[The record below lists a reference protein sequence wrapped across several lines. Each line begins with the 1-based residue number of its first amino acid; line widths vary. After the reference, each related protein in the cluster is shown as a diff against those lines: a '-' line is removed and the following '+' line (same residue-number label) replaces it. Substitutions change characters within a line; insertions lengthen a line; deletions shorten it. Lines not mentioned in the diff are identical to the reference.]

1 MLHVRPPRGLLRL
14 VPPAL
19 LAACALSL
27 PLPVGGGPACTGPEV
42 PLPRVC
48 GADLQNPRISC
59 GLPADVEGGLAQPA
73 LYVRQRASDLFSW
86 QTFIALN
93 WPALAGRR
101 GEPDAAKPVS
111 APGPRVWETWKEI
124 TEVFRQKD
132 GQPIPPEP
140 WDAPSSLPASCQ
152 GTERFLM
159 RDEKV
164 DDEIDA
170 VVQPTYADGTRP
182 GTLTDQA
189 GRRVRYEILLNRT
202 AFESIVRNRLW
213 DGRVQNVVNAVV
225 FPPGSQIVKAAWKE
239 VDGAAAERFQSMD
252 ACLCEEGP
260 GGAPTDCRPQR
271 MGLVGFHIMTKTPSS
286 PQWIW
291 STFEQV
297 DNVTSVHG
305 APASFNNP
313 ACPGCVPNRQAPA
326 GFPNQTTRR
335 IPIPAQDPDCGRPE
349 EAVDNIAQLNRDLEK
364 ALAGAGSVL
373 SRYELVS
380 TQWPYRAAA
389 GQPATVF
396 EVRPQRLGNTTLET
410 YIQENSSC
418 MGCHAVA
425 GTNRRDAWVSADF
438 TFSLNDAY
446 PNPDL
451 DPTNPPPGRVP
462 RGQRIIPPPVR
473 PDSEWARAHWND
485 IVTGY
490 RIATETYELVPAHVG
505 SKLHCSSCHLGGG
518 RDPQA
523 AWWVGMFK
531 KYGTLEN
538 LYARINQC
546 FERSENGS
554 AICGTSTGDSSVP
567 CKEDPTMRALIT
579 YLYWLDAQWAD
590 WKERTH
596 YTGPTPNGFPPL
608 PATPSGKASA
618 QRGGSI
624 FQQKCAFCHGAEGQG
639 RYLSDTYYRP
649 ALWGPDSFNAQA
661 GLGSNLQ
668 DLAAFLH
675 ANMPYGNAG
684 ALTVQ
689 EAWDVACF
697 VDAQSRPGKP
707 TKSPADTPCSTTGS
721 P

>member
-1 MLHVRPPRGLLRL
+1 MLNVRPLPGLLRL
-14 VPPAL
+14 APPAL
-19 LAACALSL
+19 LAAVALSL

-48 GADLQNPRISC
+48 GADLKSPQISC
-59 GLPADVEGGLAQPA
+59 FLPQDVQGNLTQPQV
-73 LYVRQRASDLFSW
+73 YVRQRASDLFSW

-101 GEPDAAKPVS
+101 GEPDAGRPIS

-124 TEVFRQKD
+124 GEVFRQQD
-132 GQPIPPEP
+132 GQPVPPAP
-140 WDAPSSLPASCQ
+140 WGAPSSIPAACQ
-152 GTERFLM
+152 GTERFLF

-164 DDEIDA
+164 DDELDA

-189 GRRVRYEILLNRT
+189 GHRVRYEILLNRT
-202 AFESIVRNRLW
+202 AFEYIDRNRLW
-213 DGRVQNVVNAVV
+213 DGRAQQTVSSVV
-225 FPPGSQIVKAAWKE
+225 FPAGSQIVKAAWRE
-239 VDGAAAERFQSMD
+239 VDGAAAERFQSMN

-305 APASFNNP
+305 APASFHNP
-313 ACPGCVPNRQAPA
+313 DCPGCVPNRQAPA
-326 GFPNQTTRR
+326 GFPNQVTRQ
-335 IPIPAQDPDCGRPE
+335 IPIPAKDPDCNRPE
-349 EAVDNIAQLNRDLEK
+349 EAVDNIAQLNRDMER

-380 TQWPYRAAA
+380 TQWPYQVAA
-389 GQPATVF
+389 GHPATVF
-396 EVRPQRLGNTTLET
+396 EVRPRLLGNTTLET
-410 YIQENSSC
+410 YIQESSSC

-425 GTNRRDAWVSADF
+425 GTNRQDAWVSADF
-438 TFSLNDAY
+438 TFSLNNAY
-446 PNPDL
+446 PDPNL

-462 RGQRIIPPPVR
+462 RGQRIIPPPTR

-490 RIATETYELVPAHVG
+490 RVATETYEMVPLHVG

-554 AICGTSTGDSSVP
+554 AICGTGTGDSSVP
-567 CKEDPTMRALIT
+567 CNQDPTMRALIN
-579 YLYWLDAQWAD
+579 YLYWLDAQWAS

-608 PATPSGKASA
+608 PATPSGQASA
-618 QRGGSI
+618 QRGGLI
-624 FQQKCAFCHGAEGQG
+624 FQQKCAFCHGADGQG
-639 RYLSDTYYRP
+639 RYLSGTYYRP
-649 ALWGPDSFNAQA
+649 ALWGPDSFNVQA

-668 DLAAFLH
+668 YLAAFLH

-697 VDAQSRPGKP
+697 VDAQPRPGKTGAAPKDRVCP
-707 TKSPADTPCSTTGS
+707 TSGS
-721 P
+721 